1 MKKFLLALC
10 VACLVVTTQAQSSLD
25 IRVSQ
30 NLDDAE
36 EFTSETSQGP
46 AGTVYVD
53 SSDLELFEDADTLQ
67 IVGLRF
73 ENVTVPQGATVTNA
87 YLQFTVDE
95 TTDQDTSV
103 TVQGEASDSP
113 APFAET
119 PNSISSRPRTSAAVT
134 WTPAPWTTADEAGP
148 DQQTPDLAEIV
159 QEIVDRPGW
168 QSGNALAF
176 VLSGTGHRVAR
187 SFDGRERE
195 APLLHIDYETA
206 ADATPTDSAPT
217 AATPAETAPTEAA
230 PVETTPVETTP
241 VETTPVET
249 NPVKTTPAE
258 TAPTEVTPTEPAP
271 TEQPADAATPVPVTP
286 APETATPET
295 APAQPVTP
303 RVQPVTPGVQPAPP
317 APGASPAET
326 PRDRQVRYPVSPV
339 GGSRVRGSLFV
350 ADYGDESLVL
360 TLFITGQATADTL
373 GVELLKGD
381 CGSDGD
387 TLITLEPSQA
397 GKGGLSVTTLE
408 MSFVALTN
416 ADLHVN
422 LYADGSD
429 TVLACGEVGAP

>member
-36 EFTSETSQGP
+36 EFTGETSQGP

-187 SFDGRERE
+187 SFDGRESE

-217 AATPAETAPTEAA
+217 TEAPAETAPTEAT
-230 PVETTPVETTP
+230 PVEATPAETTPVE
-241 VETTPVET
+241 
-249 NPVKTTPAE
+249 TTPAE
-258 TAPTEVTPTEPAP
+258 TAPTEPAPTDPAPTAVTPTEQP
-271 TEQPADAATPVPVTP
+271 EQPADAATPVPVTP

-295 APAQPVTP
+295 ATPEAAPA
-303 RVQPVTPGVQPAPP
+303 QPVTPGVQPVQTPP
-317 APGASPAET
+317 APSASPAET

-339 GGSRVRGSLFV
+339 GESRVRGSLFV

-416 ADLHVN
+416 ANLHVN